1 MGRQLKRR
9 ETEKPK
15 KIKRINREVKK
26 AGDRKEVDQQV
37 DFISSG
43 SSTMNLALSG
53 KAKHGGWARAR
64 VLNIAGDRSAGKTA
78 IALEAAFSYYK
89 TIRKIRSNIWPDV
102 KRFTIVYNNSE
113 GVMDFDVKHMYGPK
127 FYRKVIWERSPN
139 VEHMGRDY
147 TRRVDKLEDGHSL
160 LYIVDTLDFL
170 KSKKSLERFAA
181 SVKKDDA
188 EVGSYDTEKQI
199 FLSSFFATTSE
210 YLDKNE
216 KDATIMILSQVR
228 ANIGVTFGKKKK
240 RGGGYAFGH
249 AIHQEAWV
257 REAKKLT
264 ATKLGEKKVYA
275 IRCAVKVEKN
285 KCAKPFREA
294 EFQILYDYGIDN
306 INSLIDYVYGSRAIN
321 FDGQKFKNK
330 KEFISFIEENNYER
344 MLEEKAEIKW
354 QKVEEAFSKEVS
366 DRKRRW

>member
-9 ETEKPK
+9 ETAKLK
-15 KIKRINREVKK
+15 KIKTILKEPK
-26 AGDRKEVDQQV
+26 KEVNGDEQV

-64 VLNIAGDRSAGKTA
+64 VLNVVGDRSAGKTA
-78 IALEAAFSYYK
+78 IALEAAFSYYE
-89 TIRKIRSNIWPDV
+89 TIKKIRSTIWPDV
-102 KRFTIVYNNSE
+102 TRFSIVYNNTE

-139 VEHMGRDY
+139 VEHFGRDY
-147 TRRVDKLEDGHSL
+147 NRRVDKLEDGHSL

-170 KSKKSLERFAA
+170 KSKNSLERFAT
-181 SVKKDDA
+181 SVKKDEA
-188 EVGSYDTEKQI
+188 EEGSYDMEKQKY
-199 FLSSFFATTSE
+199 LSSFFAITSE
-210 YLDKNE
+210 FLNKNK
-216 KDATIMILSQVR
+216 KDVTLMVLSQIR
-228 ANIGVTFGKKKK
+228 DKIGVRFGKKTM
-240 RGGGYAFGH
+240 RTGGRAFGH

-257 REAKKLT
+257 REVKKLS
-264 ATKLGEKKVYA
+264 ATRHGEKRVFA
-275 IRCAVKVEKN
+275 IRSAVKVEKN
-285 KCAKPFREA
+285 KCAKPFRES

-306 INSLIDYVYGSRAIN
+306 INSLIDYVYGSSAIN
-321 FDGQKFKNK
+321 FDGQKFKTK
-330 KEFISFIEENNYER
+330 KEFISFIEENNYEG

-354 QKVEEAFSKEVS
+354 QKVEDAFSKEVS